1 MNIYFCEDCVDIQK
15 AKEEILKRHF
25 SCDNYL
31 IEYLPNG
38 QPILTKDGEQSG
50 YISISHTDNTLVM
63 AFADKPVGI
72 DIERKNRKISSK
84 VCDSIEKWTRR
95 EAYGK
100 YLGVGINKEVLS
112 AKLPDKIINTF
123 YHGEYVVSV
132 CSEEY
137 NEGIETLID
146 NAIFE

>member
-1 MNIYFCEDCVDIQK
+1 MKIYFCKDCVDIQK

-25 SCDNYL
+25 PCANYL
-31 IEYLPNG
+31 IEYLPGG
-38 QPILTKDGEQSG
+38 QPILTKDGKQSG
-50 YISISHTDNTLVM
+50 YISISHTDDTLAI
-63 AFADKPVGI
+63 AFCDKPVGI
-72 DIERKNRKISSK
+72 DIERKSRKISSK
-84 VCDSIEKWTRR
+84 VCESIEEWTRR

-100 YLGVGINKEVLS
+100 YLGVGINKEILS
-112 AKLPDKIINTF
+112 IKLPDKIINTF

-146 NAIFE
+146 NALFE